1 MSYERKW
8 AHIKT
13 RIIQACPNVKHI
25 YNRGDYGMSRNSV
38 ARNLISV
45 LKEKSLVSLCFH
57 AESPLNE
64 LNLSD
69 LLPSWPNLQTL
80 YVEKCY
86 LSNVSS
92 REPILCCPELHEITL
107 LDCGLHRQHYD
118 FLCSITN
125 HVTKLYVSSNVGERR
140 DREAFYRC
148 LRTWSSTLTHLRI
161 RFDFRER
168 NHIKGINY
176 KPLWDVVSTMT
187 ELREL
192 RIFAESNYSYHSDS
206 TSELNLSFIGGL
218 SKLERLCIAPSWD
231 FRWPDIDVHEI
242 TIRLPALCHIVG
254 CYGFY
259 GHGFN
264 RDIQLICDERNI
276 KMEKWHWG
284 YWSKIPGFV
293 L

>member
-1 MSYERKW
+1 MSGGSVSYERKW
-8 AHIKT
+8 ALIKT

-80 YVEKCY
+80 HVEKCY

-107 LDCGLHRQHYD
+107 LDCGLRGQHYD
-118 FLCSITN
+118 FLCSITD
-125 HVTKLYVSSNVGERR
+125 HVTKLYVSSNITESR
-140 DREAFYRC
+140 DREAFYGC

-168 NHIKGINY
+168 NHIEGIDY
-176 KPLWDVVSTMT
+176 KPLWDVVFTMT

-192 RIFAESNYSYHSDS
+192 QIFAETNNSFR
-206 TSELNLSFIGGL
+206 TSEFNLSFIGGL
-218 SKLERLCIAPSWD
+218 SKLERLCIAPS
-231 FRWPDIDVHEI
+231 
-242 TIRLPALCHIVG
+242 
-254 CYGFY
+254 
-259 GHGFN
+259 
-264 RDIQLICDERNI
+264 
-276 KMEKWHWG
+276 
-284 YWSKIPGFV
+284 
-293 L
+293 